1 MEVALVTST
10 AWKIPPS
17 SASPV
22 FTSQQTTR
30 QPSSAKRS
38 AVAFPIPLAAPVTI
52 TTLFFSPVSIMMTIL
67 DNKHHLRGCW
77 SVLILLTIV
86 SQVGA
91 QQDDLALA
99 RSYAER
105 NELPAAEAEARRVV
119 AANPESA
126 DAHFLLGYILFRQQT
141 ARESLAE
148 YTAGAKYRKPSAA
161 DLRVVGADYVL
172 LADYE

>member
-1 MEVALVTST
+1 MPVLLFCFLGVSFCVTTSDRADSMEVALVTSN

-105 NELPAAEAEARRVV
+105 NELPAAEAEAR
-119 AANPESA
+119 PLEKLS
-126 DAHFLLGYILFRQQT
+126 
-141 ARESLAE
+141 
-148 YTAGAKYRKPSAA
+148 
-161 DLRVVGADYVL
+161 
-172 LADYE
+172 